1 MPPENAAK
9 ELKLYRLAGRTD
21 ETFLANELK
30 RICFLLDSAKV
41 VVKNSAFFSK
51 KKCIFI
57 FSENNLK
64 DFNSFRLY

>member
-21 ETFLANELK
+21 ETFLANELE

-41 VVKNSAFFSK
+41 EVKNSAFFS
-51 KKCIFI
+51 
-57 FSENNLK
+57 
-64 DFNSFRLY
+64 